1 MYLWIQINAISLL
14 NSVGLICDIF
24 GAFFVAS
31 EVVRQFKGIK
41 HKQSTGYSFGD
52 FVSNS
57 PPEETEEYK
66 QWDLR
71 KYRNMKIG
79 LGFLVFGFGLQVVAN
94 ILQFKNAA

>member
-1 MYLWIQINAISLL
+1 MLSWIQTNAVALL
-14 NSVGLICDIF
+14 NIVGIICDIF

-31 EVVRQFKGIK
+31 EVVRQFKGNK
-41 HKQSTGYSFGD
+41 HKQSTGFSIGD
-52 FVSNS
+52 FVSNP

-79 LGFLVFGFGLQVVAN
+79 LCLLVLGFGLQVVAN
-94 ILQFKNAA
+94 IMQLKNAA